1 MRKHQQ
7 QRGNQQAVYTTDAN
21 HGPVQPVG
29 LAHGTFD
36 INSTVE
42 QPTATS
48 SGTSGAT
55 QLTPQDSDEGP
66 TLVSSQFTRSSGP
79 AMLFTPQET
88 SSDPFLANLTGQAAT
103 HSEGPSDIMHPG
115 EGSQSSRALAT
126 GTFVGYD
133 DLLNF
138 QNQPTNCVDPV
149 LLFHLG
155 QPENEGSATTSN
167 LLSGL
172 EMGHR
177 QPELGAPNM
186 QSSGNYSFENRGSD
200 YGLPTLPRHM
210 PGFLAYEEP
219 WSPWR
224 MPTDQ
229 LQSLPPS
236 DTSLFA
242 DLSAGIHPRVKQ
254 STLGTGPVTG
264 HMDLDTS
271 TQSSDDT
278 LDKPPSG
285 DPVGPPPHDTSPSTP
300 QVAASS
306 SSQHRKGGRKGP
318 LNDKVKK
325 NAKAMRFT
333 RSCWHCVLMRGTC
346 LMQCANENC
355 RACQSMRKTSLIT
368 VCDRTNLPELESVF
382 LPDILVRQHSAD
394 QLRAFCKSKVEAW
407 TENKLTVYVTCGI
420 GFPIKCDVWEIEPKD
435 NTLLYQSQYRL
446 NEQTS
451 QYERGDFA
459 SPPIGMKMILR
470 EEWRPKLEQYIKT
483 ILSNYFKT
491 FPDKCYRG
499 TACEVQ
505 KDILRLLHRY
515 YLAAKGDDHGDLT
528 GLCLELVI
536 VTYIMTHS
544 WTLTENTKN
553 KVFDQ
558 LWRKPSGPFQVHT
571 CPRWLNKQLKYLMAT
586 AHKELMR
593 KVLAGIQDKLH
604 LSNKKAT
611 WATVF
616 VSLLM
621 LSMTTESLQV
631 AVRGKEAI
639 DKREGILMPED
650 GTAQTT
656 IDKIEERLNFLIRLY
671 RKKYGATE
679 EREMTFNPLKEGSR
693 AYADLGSPDQS
704 LAREMKDVIDTYRGF
719 LETRQSL
726 SPPLV
731 DTEPQYSRLV
741 AKFLLCH

>member
-1 MRKHQQ
+1 MLRAHKSFSPSMRKHQQ
-7 QRGNQQAVYTTDAN
+7 KRGNQQAVYTTAAN

-29 LAHGTFD
+29 LAHGSFD

-42 QPTATS
+42 QPTAAS
-48 SGTSGAT
+48 SGASGVT

-79 AMLFTPQET
+79 AMLFTPQEA
-88 SSDPFLANLTGQAAT
+88 SSDPFLPNLAGQAAT
-103 HSEGPSDIMHPG
+103 HSEGPSDIMHPR
-115 EGSQSSRALAT
+115 EGPQSPQAIAT
-126 GTFVGYD
+126 GTLVGYD
-133 DLLNF
+133 DHLDF
-138 QNQPTNCVDPV
+138 QNQPNNGVDPR
-149 LLFHLG
+149 LLFHLR
-155 QPENEGSATTSN
+155 QPENEWSATTFN

-177 QPELGAPNM
+177 QPELVAPNM

-200 YGLPTLPRHM
+200 YRLPTLPRHM
-210 PGFLAYEEP
+210 PGFLGYEEP
-219 WSPWR
+219 WSTWR
-224 MPTDQ
+224 MPPDQ

-242 DLSAGIHPRVKQ
+242 DLSAVIHPRVKQ
-254 STLGTGPVTG
+254 NTLGTGPVTG
-264 HMDLDTS
+264 HKSGVALMGFDMDLDTS

-285 DPVGPPPHDTSPSTP
+285 DPVGPPPNDTSPSTP

-306 SSQHRKGGRKGP
+306 
-318 LNDKVKK
+318 
-325 NAKAMRFT
+325 
-333 RSCWHCVLMRGTC
+333 
-346 LMQCANENC
+346 
-355 RACQSMRKTSLIT
+355 
-368 VCDRTNLPELESVF
+368 
-382 LPDILVRQHSAD
+382 
-394 QLRAFCKSKVEAW
+394 
-407 TENKLTVYVTCGI
+407 NK
-420 GFPIKCDVWEIEPKD
+420 PKD

-459 SPPIGMKMILR
+459 SPPIGMKMIFF

-483 ILSNYFKT
+483 ILSDYFKT

-505 KDILRLLHRY
+505 KEILRLLHRY

-544 WTLTENTKN
+544 WTLTENTKK

-558 LWRKPSGPFQVHT
+558 LWRKPSGPFQVYT
-571 CPRWLNKQLKYLMAT
+571 SPRWLNKQLKYLMAT
-586 AHKELMR
+586 AHRELMR

-604 LSNKKAT
+604 LSNKKAA

-621 LSMTTESLQV
+621 FSMTTESLQV

-650 GTAQTT
+650 ETAQTT

-679 EREMTFNPLKEGSR
+679 EREMTFNPLKEGFR
-693 AYADLGSPDQS
+693 AYADLSRPDQS
-704 LAREMKDVIDTYRGF
+704 LAREMKDVIDTY
-719 LETRQSL
+719 
-726 SPPLV
+726 
-731 DTEPQYSRLV
+731 
-741 AKFLLCH
+741 